1 MHSLDLGPLA
11 TDTGLRGATLGQ
23 WSPRRPTGGLWA
35 VTMVKNE
42 QDIIAT
48 TIAHLLEQGVERVVV
63 ADNLSTDATPDI
75 LRELGRSA
83 PVTVVTDRL
92 VGYDQEYKMSI
103 LARVAARHGASWVL
117 PFDADEIWLAPGH
130 RDLAT
135 FFAASDADVLRAV
148 VYDHVPS
155 PDDDPDE
162 ADPVRRLG
170 HRCVEPS
177 RWSKVAFR
185 AFPLAQLSLG
195 NHHVRRPGRRGTGL
209 EIRHFP
215 VRSLQQY
222 AGKMRTGAAA
232 LAASNYG
239 LSGGRHWRQVGVLDD
254 RGIETA
260 FERWIAEAQPVVFDP
275 VAVGTVPTP
284 VAEQYRPAP

>member
-1 MHSLDLGPLA
+1 MRSLDLGPLA
-11 TDTGLRGATLGQ
+11 IGPDRSWVSPAS
-23 WSPRRPTGGLWA
+23 WSPRRSTGGVWA

-48 TIAHLLEQGVERVVV
+48 TITHLLDQGVERVVV
-63 ADNLSTDATPDI
+63 ADNLSTDDTPDI

-92 VGYDQEYKMSI
+92 VSYDQEYKMTV
-103 LARVAARHGASWVL
+103 LARLAARHGASWIL
-117 PFDADEIWLAPGH
+117 PFDADEIWRAPGH
-130 RDLAT
+130 RDLAS
-135 FFAASDADVLRAV
+135 FFASSGADVVRAV

-195 NHHVRRPGRRGTGL
+195 NHHVRRPGHRGTGL

-215 VRSLQQY
+215 VRSRQQY
-222 AGKMRTGAAA
+222 AGKMRTGAVAM
-232 LAASNYG
+232 AASHYG
-239 LSGGRHWRQVGVLDD
+239 EWGGRHWRAIGVLDD
-254 RGIETA
+254 AGVAEA
-260 FERWIAEAQPVVFDP
+260 FDRWVAEAQPVVFDP
-275 VAVGTVPTP
+275 VPVPSLPTP
-284 VAEQYRPAP
+284 VGERYRPGP